1 MPTHR
6 HLTTEHQQT
15 LLRIFEHHATQPIE
29 WAELLHLIESVGNV
43 VEEEHGRYRFTVN
56 GEHHVFARPRH
67 DKITNADEL
76 VDLRKM
82 LERARMTP

>member
-15 LLRIFEHHATQPIE
+15 LVRIFEHHGTQFIE
-29 WAELLHLIESVGNV
+29 WADLLHLIEAVGNV
-43 VEEEHGRYRFTVN
+43 AEEGHGQYRFIVN
-56 GEHHVFARPRH
+56 DEHHVFARPRH
-67 DKITNADEL
+67 DKITNADE
-76 VDLRKM
+76 VADLRAF

>member
-6 HLTTEHQQT
+6 HLPAEHQQT
-15 LLRIFEHHATQPIE
+15 LELIFGRHATQHIE
-29 WAELLHLIESVGNV
+29 WPALLHLIESVGSV
-43 VEEEHGRYRFTVN
+43 VEEGDGDYKFIVN

-67 DKITNADEL
+67 DRITDVEEIS
-76 VDLRKM
+76 DLRAF